1 MSKDPEIILENKKIR
16 TLRLLVDSASLLI
29 SRGDLSREESWEMVE
44 KVKQWA
50 VILFPGKEETF
61 DLIYLPRFRRIIEER
76 FPLH

>member
-16 TLRLLVDSASLLI
+16 TLRILVDSASLLI

-50 VILFPGKEETF
+50 VILFPGKEDTF